1 MRRQLRVCKGWA
13 LAVVVL
19 VALAAT
25 VQGQS
30 TPVKLAPDQAK
41 DHAGEYATVEGRVFG
56 VHTTRSNTTFLN
68 FGAPFPRNTFL
79 AVVFSSDAGKFQDL
93 SRLDGATVQVTG
105 VIKLYQGKP
114 EIVLKSPS
122 QLRVVS
128 KAN

>member
-1 MRRQLRVCKGWA
+1 MRRQIRGQGVWG

-19 VALAAT
+19 VALA
-25 VQGQS
+25 VNVEGQRA
-30 TPVKLAPDQAK
+30 PVKLTPDQAK

-79 AVVFSSDAGKFQDL
+79 AVVFSSDAGRFEDL
-93 SRLDGATVQVTG
+93 SRLDGTTVQVTG

-128 KAN
+128 RAN